1 MVAMK
6 EEEAI
11 YKNKQTKNPRSISK
25 KKKKKT
31 SCHLHKRNYI
41 VTHPTA
47 TPTNNGPSIFLE
59 KKKNQVIFSP
69 SQENLKPA
77 TTNGNKERHR
87 APSAH
92 LPSATSPTASKLHF

>member
-25 KKKKKT
+25 KKKQT

-41 VTHPTA
+41 LTHPTA

-59 KKKNQVIFSP
+59 KKKP
-69 SQENLKPA
+69 SHFLSLSRKP
-77 TTNGNKERHR
+77 E
-87 APSAH
+87 
-92 LPSATSPTASKLHF
+92 TSNN